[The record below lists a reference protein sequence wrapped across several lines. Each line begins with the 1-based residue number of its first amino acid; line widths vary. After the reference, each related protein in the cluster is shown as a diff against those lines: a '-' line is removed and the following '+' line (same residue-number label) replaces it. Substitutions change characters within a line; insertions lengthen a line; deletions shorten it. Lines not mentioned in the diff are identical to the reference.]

1 MIGQY
6 WPFDSNRISSSSV
19 NRMSKLAALIDEARI
34 GLSIQQTIPT
44 AQWDA
49 IAKHCGDREVEE
61 IKKRIDALRTELAN
75 VEEWDGDTQDDINIA
90 ISKFSRLLALIDAPS

>member
-1 MIGQY
+1 M
-6 WPFDSNRISSSSV
+6 
-19 NRMSKLAALIDEARI
+19 
-34 GLSIQQTIPT
+34 
-44 AQWDA
+44 
-49 IAKHCGDREVEE
+49 VEE